1 MDERDVLIQD
11 MRREL
16 AKKDETIRALAEDR
30 GKWMALAKALQEVR
44 EDEADI

>member
-1 MDERDVLIQD
+1 MDERDVIIQD

-30 GKWMALAKALQEVR
+30 GKWMALAKALQEGKR
-44 EDEADI
+44 DTE